1 MRELRTQLE
10 IAIQN
15 QDVQH
20 IAQRLS
26 SGDTPQDPN
35 HLGIPVLYDALKS
48 NNLEILELLYKYKLK
63 LNIPY
68 NQNGYTPLIYACLYC
83 KLETVKWLL
92 SKGLSINDT
101 TPLGV
106 TAMHTAA
113 QRGELQIAEYLYH
126 QQADIYCKT
135 SHGESPLFVSMTCKH
150 SLDVF
155 YFLLKCHKEQNRSL
169 GNDFMRCFAYAF
181 EKQQSDAVD
190 AIRALLPFAEKTP
203 NEKDIREYMAQ
214 PGNYS
219 SSAFRSLENT
229 LNSDLSRA
237 LFALLKSERVIRASQ
252 KQEIKKRWEDTGG
265 L

>member
-48 NNLEILELLYKYKLK
+48 NNLEILELLCKYKLK

-101 TPLGV
+101 TPLGAV
-106 TAMHTAA
+106 NCKSLNTSTINRQIFTVKQAMENH
-113 QRGELQIAEYLYH
+113 R
-126 QQADIYCKT
+126 
-135 SHGESPLFVSMTCKH
+135 
-150 SLDVF
+150 
-155 YFLLKCHKEQNRSL
+155 FL
-169 GNDFMRCFAYAF
+169 
-181 EKQQSDAVD
+181 
-190 AIRALLPFAEKTP
+190 
-203 NEKDIREYMAQ
+203 
-214 PGNYS
+214 
-219 SSAFRSLENT
+219 
-229 LNSDLSRA
+229 
-237 LFALLKSERVIRASQ
+237 
-252 KQEIKKRWEDTGG
+252 
-265 L
+265 